1 MNNFCDLHTHSK
13 LSDGSSTPE
22 ELIAEA
28 VALGL
33 SAVALTDHNT
43 MDGLPAFLAAA
54 EGQNILAIPGVEFS
68 VDYEGTELHLLGLF
82 IDPARFPALREIT
95 RDYLQRKDES
105 NRELVAALTRDGYVL
120 DYEHIQ
126 AKSPNGNINRSHIA
140 DALLE
145 KGYCKTKEAAF
156 KEFLAKNGK
165 YYREPTKP
173 PVWDM
178 LDFLTGI
185 HAVPVLAH
193 PFLNLDAERLAE
205 FLPKAKA
212 RGLIGMEVRYT
223 LFDDA
228 ETELAARMARDFG
241 LLPSGGS
248 DYHGTRKNN
257 TFLGVGSGNLR
268 IPLQWALNLRDSVKK
283 EEAE

>member
-1 MNNFCDLHTHSK
+1 MKNFCDLHTHTK

-68 VDYEGTELHLLGLF
+68 VDYNGTELHLLGLF
-82 IDPARFPALREIT
+82 IEPAHFPALREIT

-156 KEFLAKNGK
+156 KEFLAKGANQA
-165 YYREPTKP
+165 
-173 PVWDM
+173 
-178 LDFLTGI
+178 TGLGY
-185 HAVPVLAH
+185 A
-193 PFLNLDAERLAE
+193 
-205 FLPKAKA
+205 
-212 RGLIGMEVRYT
+212 GL
-223 LFDDA
+223 
-228 ETELAARMARDFG
+228 
-241 LLPSGGS
+241 S
-248 DYHGTRKNN
+248 DWHSCGTRAG
-257 TFLGVGSGNLR
+257 TSLPEPRCGAAGR
-268 IPLQWALNLRDSVKK
+268 IPSPGKK
-283 EEAE
+283 TGAHWHGGPLYPL